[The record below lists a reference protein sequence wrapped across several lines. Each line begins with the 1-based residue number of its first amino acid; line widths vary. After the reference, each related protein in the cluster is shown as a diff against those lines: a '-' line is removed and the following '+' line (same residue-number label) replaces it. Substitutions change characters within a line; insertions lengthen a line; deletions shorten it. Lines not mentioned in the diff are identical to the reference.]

1 MSMTHAD
8 AERVAAVEAQG
19 VKEEAV
25 LGMKSEAEV
34 GSQPPTAQSAPEPAT
49 EGESKMAKVT
59 GVPLSALGL
68 STGERV
74 EGARAI
80 DAIECGNNTG
90 VGGARAPPHHLF

>member
-19 VKEEAV
+19 VKEEGV
-25 LGMKSEAEV
+25 LGVKSEVEV

-59 GVPLSALGL
+59 GVPLSTLGL

-74 EGARAI
+74 EGAR
-80 DAIECGNNTG
+80 D
-90 VGGARAPPHHLF
+90 

>member
-1 MSMTHAD
+1 MSVTHAD

-25 LGMKSEAEV
+25 LGVKSEAEV

-59 GVPLSALGL
+59 GVPLSQLGL

-74 EGARAI
+74 EGTR
-80 DAIECGNNTG
+80 D
-90 VGGARAPPHHLF
+90 